1 MINYTGLFTYQNFKT
16 YVLNYLEYEDK
27 DVKWHGIST
36 EILDALI
43 DLNIKPIEVKENKLV
58 CLGKTIDGKEEH
70 IIIDIQDNNLSD
82 FMEDYLHNNFVEI
95 KTNTLRV
102 FNVKDLYLLEVIRY
116 DHSINFI
123 DLAIKED
130 DNTYKSI
137 LDDES
142 IDIHHIH
149 KIIPIHELLNKQE

>member
-1 MINYTGLFTYQNFKT
+1 MKNQL
-16 YVLNYLEYEDK
+16 
-27 DVKWHGIST
+27 
-36 EILDALI
+36 LI

-137 LDDES
+137 LDDEF

-149 KIIPIHELLNKQE
+149 KIIPIHELLNKQ